1 MKRIVINILS
11 IIIAVLFC
19 NFAVSCNLKNTTGS
33 DSVPIENRT
42 NSYSEKWAHI
52 SANSIIRVDTID
64 ETNPDVYPITI
75 SIKVDTLDASE
86 YSVSVASVSKQNNSS
101 LELQASD
108 FELTS
113 GNKELTLTQ
122 SGLNNFKTHISDL
135 ELSTLYQ
142 YRVTLKFTTASDKVQ
157 EKEVAIPIPVYLN
170 KLKYVSELQF
180 EEVLQ
185 SVSTVTINDSPNV
198 SINFADSSYWLAD
211 YPNFYEDMT
220 ADTDS
225 GIINL
230 SSDNAGNKILSAIQN
245 SAVFSKYFSKVEY
258 LKGRTHLNGD
268 DLVLYFKFH
277 TKGNGYII
285 PPETRGIEKYNSS
298 TKFLPISV
306 QIFTPE
312 GCSW

>member
-1 MKRIVINILS
+1 MVSVDINNRLLKKIIIKKDVKMKRIVINILS

-42 NSYSEKWAHI
+42 NYYSEKWAHI
-52 SANSIIRVDTID
+52 SAKSIIRVDTID
-64 ETNPDVYPITI
+64 ETNLDVYPITI

-142 YRVTLKFTTASDKVQ
+142 YRVTLKFTTTSDKVQ
-157 EKEVAIPIPVYLN
+157 EKEVYIPIIIYLN

-230 SSDNAGNKILSAIQN
+230 SSDDAGNK
-245 SAVFSKYFSKVEY
+245 K
-258 LKGRTHLNGD
+258 
-268 DLVLYFKFH
+268 
-277 TKGNGYII
+277 
-285 PPETRGIEKYNSS
+285 
-298 TKFLPISV
+298 
-306 QIFTPE
+306 
-312 GCSW
+312 